1 MIKGDKIKL
10 VNKMGV
16 FTNVGETCEVV
27 DVAKGGVI
35 SFRFGNNRQHLGCM
49 SYDEFE
55 KYFELVPKVENKKKR
70 AWSEWEHIVI
80 GFCNLNKKYEDKF
93 AMIRNNV
100 KKVQVRLGALRS
112 ESTCH
117 KDDKFCYAT
126 GKDIAIKRLIL
137 KILKNNLDAYV
148 KTL

>member
-16 FTNVGETCEVV
+16 FTNVGEICEVV

-70 AWSEWEHIVI
+70 AWSEWESRII
-80 GFCNLNKKYEDKF
+80 TIYDLDK
-93 AMIRNNV
+93 AYKEEIITIRNNG
-100 KKVQVRLGALRS
+100 KKVQVKSGNLRA

-117 KDDKFCYAT
+117 KDDKFDY
-126 GKDIAIKRLIL
+126 GIGEYIAIKRLIL